1 MARRRSPHAVA
12 RRGDWVAQL
21 RATRLRRAPGP
32 GRPLQLLD
40 GDLHQV
46 AAGGAVRAC
55 LVAGLPETSHTP
67 EFSFEH
73 EIDRVGQATKSDPQF
88 APVSTWLSV
97 TRTGGLGGPGLVFH
111 TRARISELAFCL
123 RQHQRRFENRQGID
137 HPMSSGGPPQ
147 RPRSVSRLRGDGLA
161 RAPRTC
167 VSCTDDDHSGPG
179 IRIRKRSSQL
189 SFHVRQGDR
198 R

>member
-1 MARRRSPHAVA
+1 MGPPRRSPHAVA

-40 GDLHQV
+40 GGLHQL

-73 EIDRVGQATKSDPQF
+73 EIDRVRQATKS
-88 APVSTWLSV
+88 
-97 TRTGGLGGPGLVFH
+97 GPIDYPAALDNDYE
-111 TRARISELAFCL
+111 IWSAFDKA
-123 RQHQRRFENRQGID
+123 ES
-137 HPMSSGGPPQ
+137 P
-147 RPRSVSRLRGDGLA
+147 RPRSSFLRRLRRTPKANRRLNA
-161 RAPRTC
+161 RLCGRSRVSPSLRSRSRDLLRSSA
-167 VSCTDDDHSGPG
+167 VGSCTSSCGQETGSYLVTYQEADLFSLTCAREYHKPG
-179 IRIRKRSSQL
+179 VL
-189 SFHVRQGDR
+189 AC
-198 R
+198 